1 MENFEV
7 IIDSMYATLYWRA
20 FIYGM
25 LIPTLLYLV
34 FAYLNYRMIRKYLVR
49 FEAQMREAY
58 NELVIKDL
66 ESEVKFLR
74 EMTKTIKNDLD
85 KNQ

>member
-1 MENFEV
+1 
-7 IIDSMYATLYWRA
+7 
-20 FIYGM
+20 
-25 LIPTLLYLV
+25 
-34 FAYLNYRMIRKYLVR
+34 MIRKYLVR